1 MKRPRCVLLPQTP
14 FSRLL
19 LIFYIISSSVPG
31 SFSTETVTLGSIQI
45 FKTHEFLARKPTIY
59 FYCKGENKIILPDV
73 KEKHF
78 LYTFKG
84 KESWQPL
91 TELTENKCKRC
102 GLYEMDRI
110 KSDDVFD
117 EWELCLDDFID
128 GKSIHFKEKEFNA
141 TFICEQC
148 RAAAAVPVVDSGMT
162 SSSKSG
168 SANKKMNVV
177 LVMVISA
184 LVSVIAAAGTVG
196 AYKYWQKRKREQ
208 DQARFLK
215 LFEDGDDIE
224 DELGIR
230 ILYPDS
236 GSHTKAT

>member
-148 RAAAAVPVVDSGMT
+148 RAAAAVPVVDS
-162 SSSKSG
+162 
-168 SANKKMNVV
+168 
-177 LVMVISA
+177 
-184 LVSVIAAAGTVG
+184 AAAGTVG

>member
-1 MKRPRCVLLPQTP
+1 MKRARCVLLPRISI
-14 FSRLL
+14 SRLP
-19 LIFYIISSSVPG
+19 LIFYIILCSVPG
-31 SFSTETVTLGSIQI
+31 IFSTKNVTLGSIQI
-45 FKTHEFLARKPTIY
+45 FKTHEFLPRKPTIY

-78 LYTFKG
+78 FYTFKG

-91 TELTENKCKRC
+91 TELTDNKCKRC

-141 TFICEQC
+141 TFICGQC
-148 RAAAAVPVVDSGMT
+148 RAGVVPVVDSGVT

-168 SANKKMNVV
+168 SVDKKMNVV
-177 LVMVISA
+177 LVIVISA
-184 LVSVIAAAGTVG
+184 LVSAIAAAGTVG
-196 AYKYWQKRKREQ
+196 AHKYWQKRKREQ

-224 DELGIR
+224 DELGLEQI
-230 ILYPDS
+230 
-236 GSHTKAT
+236 